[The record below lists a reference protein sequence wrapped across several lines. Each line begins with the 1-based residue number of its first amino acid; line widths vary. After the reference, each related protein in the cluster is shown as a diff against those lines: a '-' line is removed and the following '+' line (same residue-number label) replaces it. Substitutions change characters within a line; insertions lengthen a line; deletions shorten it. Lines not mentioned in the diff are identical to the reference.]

1 MCGLLG
7 ALVSLSFS
15 PALAL
20 SGWSGVLPLPLA
32 AVHRSRLAVGL
43 VAENRVFA
51 GGACLFPLRLP
62 SSVGL
67 VVTWAVISEEAPL
80 LIQRTTVAGRGAFLP
95 LQMFTKTDGRRTE

>member
-1 MCGLLG
+1 MLLFA

-32 AVHRSRLAVGL
+32 AVHRSRLALAVGL
-43 VAENRVFA
+43 VAENRVLA
-51 GGACLFPLRLP
+51 GGACLSSLRLP

-67 VVTWAVISEEAPL
+67 VLTWAVISEEAPL
-80 LIQRTTVAGRGAFLP
+80 LIQRTTVAGRGAFSSMM
-95 LQMFTKTDGRRTE
+95 MFVKVDGRCM